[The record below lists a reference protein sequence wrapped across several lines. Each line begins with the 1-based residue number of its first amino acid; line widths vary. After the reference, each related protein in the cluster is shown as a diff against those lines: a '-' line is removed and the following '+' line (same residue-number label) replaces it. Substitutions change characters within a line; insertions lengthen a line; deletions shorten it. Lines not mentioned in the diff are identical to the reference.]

1 MKRKSLAVICTVLT
15 ILMTCVMF
23 FAGCNN
29 TPVDTTPKEYTIQ
42 YTDDSGIH
50 SIEVQSGKLYSISAI
65 PEKNG
70 YEFMGLYDAEV
81 GGTQYVNAGGSAV
94 AAFTDNKNIVL
105 YPQFRAKEFTLILD
119 YQGAAVTGSRSM
131 KVSYNSEISE
141 LPLNLT
147 LENKNFVG
155 WYTEPNR
162 KGNQIADQYGVLPEN
177 RKVTEKL
184 FDLSDP
190 DGNIKLYAGFKG
202 EEFTVTF
209 YFTESGAPEEMKV
222 EYGTPISEVQLE
234 TRVDGK
240 AVLVWSK
247 KRNDTNKEQVFTGKV
262 TSEMVLYAAEFA
274 PVIDFDSN
282 GGNSVNSIIAR
293 AGDAIN
299 LPTPV
304 RENYKFVGWQ
314 TASGSTFNASTM
326 PTASTKLTAKW
337 QAMIIF
343 DTNGGT
349 EVANISEPQGTR
361 VTLPIPD
368 KDGYIFA
375 GWYTES
381 KEPIITLQMPKDSIT
396 LFAGWYKGKKK
407 EVVFIAADKFSSVIC
422 TIAPVISY
430 SINFSEE
437 ISELDWVNHT
447 YNLQFEFHADIAHA
461 NYTADR
467 YLYDLY
473 ATKEHFTFY
482 SQNTVSDA
490 YKIDKRILDHGKGYV
505 NDNYVPCEFSLSMNI
520 SNGALYIGLGSD
532 KDFNGGYWQ
541 DNSKSG
547 WRMKNFYVII
557 TYPDT
562 NNLYL

>member
-1 MKRKSLAVICTVLT
+1 MRKKYKILGVILACAMLFSLCACGDNSGT
-15 ILMTCVMF
+15 
-23 FAGCNN
+23 N
-29 TPVDTTPKEYTIQ
+29 TPREQTYTIQ
-42 YTDDSGIH
+42 YTDNTGVH

-65 PEKNG
+65 PEKYG

-94 AAFTDNKNIVL
+94 ATFTDNKNIVL

-209 YFTESGAPEEMKV
+209 YFTDSGVPEEVLV

-247 KRNDTNKEQVFTGKV
+247 KRNDTNKEQAFTGKV

-282 GGNSVNSIIAR
+282 GGNNINSIIAR

-314 TASGSTFNASTM
+314 TTSGSTFSVTTM
-326 PTASTKLTAKW
+326 PTSSVKLTAKW
-337 QAMIIF
+337 QAIIIF

-361 VTLPIPD
+361 ITLPIAE
-368 KDGYIFA
+368 KAGYIFS
-375 GWYTES
+375 GWYTVEKERYTSSTMPDES
-381 KEPIITLQMPKDSIT
+381 VHLKAGYYKTKE
-396 LFAGWYKGKKK
+396 K
-407 EVVFIAADKFSSVIC
+407 EVIFLAEGKYSSVVC
-422 TIAPVISY
+422 TIEPVIVY
-430 SINFSEE
+430 SINFAEE
-437 ISELDWVNHT
+437 ISELDWVNKS
-447 YNLQFEFHADIAHA
+447 YNLKLNFHANFAHTS
-461 NYTADR
+461 YTTSTQV
-467 YLYDLY
+467 YELY

-490 YKIDKRILDHGKGYV
+490 YKLDKQTVDHGKGYV
-505 NDNYVPCEFSLSMNI
+505 NTNYVPCDFSTQLNI
-520 SNGALYIGLGSD
+520 SNGMLYVGLSSD
-532 KDFNGGYWQ
+532 KTFNGGYWQ
-541 DNSKSG
+541 NNSKVG
-547 WRMKNFYVII
+547 WGMTNFYVII
-557 TYPDT
+557 TYPDDSA
-562 NNLYL
+562 LYL

>member
-15 ILMTCVMF
+15 ILMTCMMF

-29 TPVDTTPKEYTIQ
+29 TPVDTTSKEYTIQ

-105 YPQFRAKEFTLILD
+105 YPQFRAKEYTLILD
-119 YQGAAVTGSRSM
+119 YQGAAVTGSRSL
-131 KVSYNSEISE
+131 KVAYDSEISE

-209 YFTESGAPEEMKV
+209 YFTESGAPEEVKV

-234 TRVDGK
+234 TRINGQ
-240 AVLVWSK
+240 AVITWSK
-247 KRNDTNKEQVFTGKV
+247 KRNDTNKEQAFTGKV

-282 GGNSVNSIIAR
+282 GGNYINSIIAR

-326 PTASTKLTAKW
+326 PTASTKLMAKW

-349 EVANISEPQGTR
+349 EVNNISEPQGTR
-361 VTLPIPD
+361 VTLPSTD
-368 KDGYIFA
+368 KDGYVFA
-375 GWYTES
+375 GWFTENKEQYTS
-381 KEPIITLQMPKDSIT
+381 TTMPAVSIKIK
-396 LFAGWYKGKKK
+396 AGWYKTQQVKLVIKS
-407 EVVFIAADKFSSVIC
+407 ADEGTASTGGIGSSTVGPKADWRKVLDLSEYLSESGG
-422 TIAPVISY
+422 TIKI
-430 SINFSEE
+430 
-437 ISELDWVNHT
+437 T
-447 YNLQFEFHADIAHA
+447 FHYEMSLGD
-461 NYTADR
+461 NTDKGFGGF
-467 YLYDLY
+467 YLYDSP
-473 ATKEHFTFY
+473 E
-482 SQNTVSDA
+482 VSDA
-490 YKIDKRILDHGKGYV
+490 YCLHKYTAPIYDSTWEKYEYTATINMRGTKLYVCYVAGLTEWHYNIGSYYGYV
-505 NDNYVPCEFSLSMNI
+505 YFRNI
-520 SNGALYIGLGSD
+520 WAEMEYSD
-532 KDFNGGYWQ
+532 TSTLN
-541 DNSKSG
+541 
-547 WRMKNFYVII
+547 
-557 TYPDT
+557 
-562 NNLYL
+562 

>member
-1 MKRKSLAVICTVLT
+1 MKTTHKILGVILACAILCSLCACDNKGGT
-15 ILMTCVMF
+15 
-23 FAGCNN
+23 N
-29 TPVDTTPKEYTIQ
+29 TTDPQTYTIQ
-42 YTDDSGIH
+42 YTDSTGVH
-50 SIEVQSGKLYSISAI
+50 SIEVGSGKLYSISSI

-70 YEFMGLYDAEV
+70 YEFMGLYDSEV

-209 YFTESGAPEEMKV
+209 YFTESGAPEEVKV

-247 KRNDTNKEQVFTGKV
+247 KRNDTNKEQAFTGKV

-282 GGNSVNSIIAR
+282 GGNSINSIIAR
-293 AGDAIN
+293 VGDAIL
-299 LPTPV
+299 LPTPI

-314 TASGSTFNASTM
+314 TASGSTFNATTM
-326 PTASTKLTAKW
+326 PTVSTRLTAKW

-349 EVANISEPQGTR
+349 DITNISEPQGTR
-361 VTLPIPD
+361 VVLPKTQ
-368 KDGYIFA
+368 KDGFVFA
-375 GWYTES
+375 GWYTS
-381 KEPIITLQMPKDSIT
+381 D
-396 LFAGWYKGKKK
+396 
-407 EVVFIAADKFSSVIC
+407 
-422 TIAPVISY
+422 
-430 SINFSEE
+430 NE
-437 ISELDWVNHT
+437 I
-447 YNLQFEFHADIAHA
+447 YNS
-461 NYTADR
+461 T
-467 YLYDLY
+467 
-473 ATKEHFTFY
+473 T
-482 SQNTVSDA
+482 
-490 YKIDKRILDHGKGYV
+490 
-505 NDNYVPCEFSLSMNI
+505 M
-520 SNGALYIGLGSD
+520 
-532 KDFNGGYWQ
+532 
-541 DNSKSG
+541 
-547 WRMKNFYVII
+547 
-557 TYPDT
+557 
-562 NNLYL
+562 

>member
-1 MKRKSLAVICTVLT
+1 MKRIRSFLCAVLACIMLFSLCACGEG
-15 ILMTCVMF
+15 
-23 FAGCNN
+23 A
-29 TPVDTTPKEYTIQ
+29 PKEQTYTIQ
-42 YTDDSGIH
+42 YTDSEGVH
-50 SIEVQSGKLYSISAI
+50 SIEVETGKLYSISAI

-70 YEFMGLYDAEV
+70 YEFMGLYDAET

-119 YQGAAVTGSRSM
+119 YQGAAVTGSRSI
-131 KVSYNSEISE
+131 KVAYNSEISE

-209 YFTESGAPEEMKV
+209 YFTESGAPEEVKV

-247 KRNDTNKEQVFTGKV
+247 KRNDTNKEQAFTGKV

-274 PVIDFDSN
+274 PVLDFDSN
-282 GGNSVNSIIAR
+282 GGNNINSIVAR

-299 LPTPV
+299 LPTPA

-314 TASGSTFNASTM
+314 TASGLTFNATTM
-326 PTASTKLTAKW
+326 PTASAKLTAKW
-337 QAMIIF
+337 QAIIIF

-349 EVANISEPQGTR
+349 DVTNISEPQGTR
-361 VTLPIPD
+361 ITLPETE
-368 KDGYIFA
+368 KAGYMFA
-375 GWYTES
+375 GWYDSNGERYIVSAMPSISVKLYAKYWKVEKVTKIIIDTTSTVGGMFHSVPSAPSMDKARHTLDLGEIYSVGVRTIKITAHYKSRATQATVASPLYACMAWYSAES
-381 KEPIITLQMPKDSIT
+381 ASE
-396 LFAGWYKGKKK
+396 AYKVWGY
-407 EVVFIAADKFSSVIC
+407 EDKHTNVDYESYVQEKTIQLSS
-422 TIAPVISY
+422 
-430 SINFSEE
+430 
-437 ISELDWVNHT
+437 
-447 YNLQFEFHADIAHA
+447 Q
-461 NYTADR
+461 
-467 YLYDLY
+467 YLYICRYGSNLGIQGGSYIDYYWTDFWLEVEYPNTSTLY
-473 ATKEHFTFY
+473 
-482 SQNTVSDA
+482 
-490 YKIDKRILDHGKGYV
+490 
-505 NDNYVPCEFSLSMNI
+505 
-520 SNGALYIGLGSD
+520 
-532 KDFNGGYWQ
+532 
-541 DNSKSG
+541 
-547 WRMKNFYVII
+547 
-557 TYPDT
+557 
-562 NNLYL
+562 

>member
-1 MKRKSLAVICTVLT
+1 MRKKYKILGVILACAMLFSLCACGDNSGT
-15 ILMTCVMF
+15 
-23 FAGCNN
+23 N
-29 TPVDTTPKEYTIQ
+29 TLREQTYTIQ
-42 YTDDSGIH
+42 YTDNTGVH

-65 PEKNG
+65 PEKYG

-209 YFTESGAPEEMKV
+209 YFTDSGVPEEVLV

-247 KRNDTNKEQVFTGKV
+247 KRNDTNKEQAFTGKV

-282 GGNSVNSIIAR
+282 GGNNINSIIAR

-314 TASGSTFNASTM
+314 TTSGSTFSVTTM
-326 PTASTKLTAKW
+326 PTSSVKLTAKW
-337 QAMIIF
+337 QAIIIF

-349 EVANISEPQGTR
+349 EVANISEPQGTSI
-361 VTLPIPD
+361 TLPETE
-368 KDGYIFA
+368 KAGYMFA
-375 GWYTES
+375 GWYDGNGEQYIYTIMPQES
-381 KEPIITLQMPKDSIT
+381 LRLLAKYYKVLTKQVVIIDSLT
-396 LFAGWYKGKKK
+396 SKGGWKN
-407 EVVFIAADKFSSVIC
+407 VS
-422 TIAPVISY
+422 TAPSMDQ
-430 SINFSEE
+430 SRDN
-437 ISELDWVNHT
+437 LD
-447 YNLQFEFHADIAHA
+447 LS
-461 NYTADR
+461 
-467 YLYDLY
+467 DLY
-473 ATKEHFTFY
+473 
-482 SQNTVSDA
+482 NIGVRMINVTVSYYSYAKNGMSSRQQKTLMAWFSAEQASNA
-490 YKIDKRILDHGKGYV
+490 YLIWSYEEAHS
-505 NDNYVPCEFSLSMNI
+505 DNKWHSYTRKQTLELNAPI
-520 SNGALYIGLGSD
+520 LYICRYCSD
-532 KDFNGGYWQ
+532 TGIYRDLNGDLWYSDYYWKDF
-541 DNSKSG
+541 
-547 WRMKNFYVII
+547 YVEIE
-557 TYPDT
+557 YPDKST
-562 NNLYL
+562 LY